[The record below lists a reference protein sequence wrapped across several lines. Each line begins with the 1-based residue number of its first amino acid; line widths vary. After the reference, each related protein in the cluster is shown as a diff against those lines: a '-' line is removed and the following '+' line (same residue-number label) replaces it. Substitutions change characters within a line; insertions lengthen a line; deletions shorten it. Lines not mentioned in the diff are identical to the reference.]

1 MSNPVAT
8 DHHEVYPAIDPRG
21 NLKSTCSGKRI
32 CILGA
37 AKGCGQAMAVSYAQA
52 GAAQLF
58 LTARSVVSL
67 EDTKQAVAFANSCTH
82 VLEYSL
88 DLKNAVQAEQIL
100 QKILQVCLQN

>member
-1 MSNPVAT
+1 M
-8 DHHEVYPAIDPRG
+8 
-21 NLKSTCSGKRI
+21 
-32 CILGA
+32 GA

-88 DLKNAVQAEQIL
+88 DLKNAVQAERIL
-100 QKILQVCLQN
+100 QKILQVWLQN